1 MLAKCAN
8 PICGAHFR
16 YLSQGRVFN
25 VPLYDAEATNRTSGN
40 GTEAGQKWRA
50 FPQRVEHYWLCAE
63 CLLTMT
69 LFLRNGKVTVRPKFP
84 QLTDGTKGKAFPA
97 AA

>member
-25 VPLYDAEATNRTSGN
+25 VPLY
-40 GTEAGQKWRA
+40 GTESMSRTDETPKWCA
-50 FPQRVEHYWLCAE
+50 YPQRVEHYWMCSE
-63 CLLTMT
+63 CIMSLTLVM
-69 LFLRNGKVTVRPKFP
+69 RKGKVTVQPRYR
-84 QLTDGTKGKAFPA
+84 QLTEGLTDPQKVISASA
-97 AA
+97 

>member
-16 YLSQGRVFN
+16 YLSQGRVFY
-25 VPLYDAEATNRTSGN
+25 VPVY
-40 GTEAGQKWRA
+40 GTASKHAITETTKGGAY
-50 FPQRVEHYWLCAE
+50 PQRVEHYWLCAE
-63 CLLTMT
+63 CLMTMT
-69 LFLRNGKVTVRPKFP
+69 LVLRNGEVTVRQRFA
-84 QLTDGTKGKAFPA
+84 QLTDGKSSQTHAPERIPA

>member
-25 VPLYDAEATNRTSGN
+25 VPLYGTESEN
-40 GTEAGQKWRA
+40 GTDTTAKRYA
-50 FPQRVEHYWLCAE
+50 YPQRVEHYWMCAR
-63 CLLTMT
+63 CLMT
-69 LFLRNGKVTVRPKFP
+69 LTLVTRKGIVGVRPRFP
-84 QLTDGTKGKAFPA
+84 QLTAGSPTSPPKTISA

>member
-25 VPLYDAEATNRTSGN
+25 VPLY
-40 GTEAGQKWRA
+40 GTESASGTGETPKFCA
-50 FPQRVEHYWLCAE
+50 YPQRVEHYWLCAG
-63 CLLTMT
+63 CLLSLT
-69 LFLRNGKVTVRPKFP
+69 LVMRKGKVAVQPRYR
-84 QLTDGTKGKAFPA
+84 QLTDGSASRPQKTVSA

>member
-25 VPLYDAEATNRTSGN
+25 VPLYGTESAN
-40 GTEAGQKWRA
+40 GTDTIPKWRA
-50 FPQRVEHYWLCAE
+50 YPQRVEHYWMCTT
-63 CLLTMT
+63 CLMT
-69 LFLRNGKVTVRPKFP
+69 LTLVMRKGIVEVRPRYR
-84 QLTDGTKGKAFPA
+84 QLTEGSAFSPSKARSA

>member
-25 VPLYDAEATNRTSGN
+25 VPVYETVPAH
-40 GTEAGQKWRA
+40 GTENVVKWRA
-50 FPQRVEHYWLCAE
+50 YPQRIEHYWLCAG
-63 CLLTMT
+63 CLMT
-69 LFLRNGKVTVRPKFP
+69 LTLVMRKGKVGVQPRFP
-84 QLTDGTKGKAFPA
+84 QLTEGSSGEEKPRRISA